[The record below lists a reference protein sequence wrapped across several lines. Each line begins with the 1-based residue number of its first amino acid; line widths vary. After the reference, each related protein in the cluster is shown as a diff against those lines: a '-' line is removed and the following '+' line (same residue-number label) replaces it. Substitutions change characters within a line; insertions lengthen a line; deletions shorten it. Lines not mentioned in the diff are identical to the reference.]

1 MVEIGKKD
9 KKLTKNRPKKESKS
23 DLNPNALPFIPDVI
37 EPFDKN
43 ETLENMFSKFEKDRQ
58 DRLDKAKKGS
68 LNVKKLN

>member
-1 MVEIGKKD
+1 
-9 KKLTKNRPKKESKS
+9 
-23 DLNPNALPFIPDVI
+23 LNPNALPFIPDVI